1 MNQRTTITAQEER
14 DMKWYD
20 SGPISILGCTLGLLL
35 VYFIAEFL
43 PSAMFFGVSLTFC
56 AAATAYCI
64 TDLKRKF
71 PDCNSKI
78 GASILFAISALAYAL
93 AQIAL

>member
-1 MNQRTTITAQEER
+1 MTAKEGR

-20 SGPISILGCTLGLLL
+20 SGPISILGCSLCLLL

-43 PSAMFFGVSLTFC
+43 PSPMFLGVGLTFS
-56 AAATAYCI
+56 AAAAAHCI
-64 TDLKRKF
+64 RDLKRKF

-78 GASILFAISALAYAL
+78 GVSILFAVCALAYAM